1 MSLDRQPSPDPY
13 DLLPVVGAFD
23 LTSTDIADGE
33 TLPDSAVQAV
43 GNTSPQL
50 AWSGFPEATKSFV
63 VTCFDPDAPTPSGFW
78 HWAVA
83 NLPGDVSELPAGI
96 GAAGATLPGAAVTLR
111 NDFGGSEFAGA
122 APPPGDGEH
131 RYIFCVHAVDVD
143 ALEVDAQTSC
153 AWLSFQLAFHTLAR
167 ARLYPLFAEP
177 AAD

>member
-1 MSLDRQPSPDPY
+1 MSLDRTPSPDPY
-13 DLLPVVGAFD
+13 DLLPPTGSFELV
-23 LTSTDIADGE
+23 STDISDGE
-33 TLPDSAVQAV
+33 TLPDRAVQAA

-50 AWSGFPEATKSFV
+50 SWSGFPEATKSFV

-83 NLPGDVSELPAGI
+83 NLPGDVSEL
-96 GAAGATLPGAAVTLR
+96 AAGAGSADATLPGDAVTLR

-131 RYIFCVHAVDVD
+131 RYIFCVHGVDVE

-153 AWLSFQLAFHTLAR
+153 AWLSFLLAFHTLAR
-167 ARLYPLFAEP
+167 ARLYTLFAEP
-177 AAD
+177 GGD